1 MAEWTA
7 TDSEELMDILTMYYP
22 SGPFRM
28 GIDNDILYI
37 VPAELSMDENIK
49 ILEENIGIDEIPA
62 YLGVL
67 GQPEKIFVWVDE
79 QTSEFQAEE
88 EDALEI
94 EIGKN
99 EEKENDTAEQGGQP
113 MEFTIEKPDLEEDI
127 AFLTQEIKKVKSENV
142 ELDSEVVKLST
153 LIKSLDISL
162 AELFKKAGGDLHTLP
177 SQTDVRL
184 QTVIEF
190 LKSKI

>member
-1 MAEWTA
+1 MAEWTS
-7 TDSEELMDILTMYYP
+7 TNSEELMDILTMYYP
-22 SGPFRM
+22 SGPFKL

-37 VPAELSMDENIK
+37 VPAELSLDENIK
-49 ILEENIGIDEIPA
+49 ILEKKIAIDEIPA

-67 GQPEKIFVWVDE
+67 GEPENIFVWVDE

-88 EDALEI
+88 ADALEI
-94 EIGKN
+94 VI
-99 EEKENDTAEQGGQP
+99 EKKDVNKNDTAEP
-113 MEFTIEKPDLEEDI
+113 DMEITIEKPDLDEDI
-127 AFLTQEIKKVKSENV
+127 TFLTQEIKKVKSENV

-153 LIKSLDISL
+153 LVKSLDTTL
-162 AELFKKAGGDLHTLP
+162 AELYKKAGGNLKDLP
-177 SQTDVRL
+177 QETDIRL